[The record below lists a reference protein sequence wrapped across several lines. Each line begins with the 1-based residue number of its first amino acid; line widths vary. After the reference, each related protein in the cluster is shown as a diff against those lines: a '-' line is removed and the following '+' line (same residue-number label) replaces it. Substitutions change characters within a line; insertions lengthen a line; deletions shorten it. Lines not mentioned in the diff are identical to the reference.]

1 MEEYLYIVHTAF
13 MCLVIGRNSNMRLR
27 ISKEVFAVTVCQSK
41 NREEVEEREAA
52 SRQLQDEVEA
62 ARHRIEE
69 SEAVLRREM
78 EMSR

>member
-1 MEEYLYIVHTAF
+1 
-13 MCLVIGRNSNMRLR
+13 MRLR
-27 ISKEVFAVTVCQSK
+27 IPRKQLLSLSANLKT
-41 NREEVEEREAA
+41 REEVEEREAA
-52 SRQLQDEVEA
+52 SRQLQEEVEA